1 MAISFPSVVIDTPLR
16 YISDAGRQPLLR
28 GRPPDGPRDNCQFFF
43 LPGIPLSTI
52 ALGIV
57 KAGYCAEDG
66 AGFVC
71 AGGGHPGAKICQ
83 AVMGRRQPQRHAK
96 AMANMNEHP
105 QIDSGQAA
113 RTEVRTASKRHEIR
127 ENRKAIV
134 AGTLIG
140 WLMKIGCLTLRF
152 HIEDRCGIGQPG
164 VHPAPV
170 IYALW
175 HNRFFTVP
183 AAWRKLCGQT
193 RKSVVLTSASN
204 DGAMVARA
212 MAVFGFRAVR
222 GSSSRRAVA
231 ALVGMKQAIRDG
243 FDVCVTPDGP
253 RGPRYVFHPGLVKIA
268 ETTHTPIIPIHV
280 RFDAAWRLK
289 TWDHFVIP
297 KPFSRVHVIFDR
309 PLTVLPAA
317 DAAAFEM
324 ERQRIETIL
333 LAGVDD
339 SEI

>member
-1 MAISFPSVVIDTPLR
+1 
-16 YISDAGRQPLLR
+16 
-28 GRPPDGPRDNCQFFF
+28 
-43 LPGIPLSTI
+43 
-52 ALGIV
+52 
-57 KAGYCAEDG
+57 
-66 AGFVC
+66 
-71 AGGGHPGAKICQ
+71 
-83 AVMGRRQPQRHAK
+83 
-96 AMANMNEHP
+96 MNEHP
-105 QIDSGQAA
+105 DRASGQDA
-113 RTEVRTASKRHEIR
+113 RTEGRAAGKRHEIR
-127 ENRKAIV
+127 ESRKAIV

-140 WLMKIGCLTLRF
+140 WFMKLCALTLRF
-152 HIEDRCGIGQPG
+152 HIEDRCGIGQPCG
-164 VHPAPV
+164 LPAPV

-183 AAWRKLCGQT
+183 AAWRMLCGQT

-268 ETTHTPIIPIHV
+268 EATHTPIIPVHV
-280 RFDAAWRLK
+280 HFAAAWRLN
-289 TWDHFVIP
+289 TWDGFVIP
-297 KPFSRVHVIFDR
+297 KPFSRVHVIFDQ

-317 DAAAFEM
+317 DAAAFEAQ
-324 ERQRIETIL
+324 RRRIEAVL

-339 SEI
+339 WE

>member
-1 MAISFPSVVIDTPLR
+1 MTEQQQQ
-16 YISDAGRQPLLR
+16 SDG
-28 GRPPDGPRDNCQFFF
+28 GE
-43 LPGIPLSTI
+43 
-52 ALGIV
+52 
-57 KAGYCAEDG
+57 AE
-66 AGFVC
+66 
-71 AGGGHPGAKICQ
+71 
-83 AVMGRRQPQRHAK
+83 
-96 AMANMNEHP
+96 
-105 QIDSGQAA
+105 
-113 RTEVRTASKRHEIR
+113 RTAVRASAKRHEIR

-140 WLMKIGCLTLRF
+140 WLMKVCSLTLRF
-152 HIEDRCGIGQPG
+152 EIEDRCGIGQAG
-164 VHPAPV
+164 GHPAPV

-183 AAWRKLCGQT
+183 AAWRILCGQT

-231 ALVGMKQAIRDG
+231 ALVGMKHAIRDG

-268 ETTHTPIIPIHV
+268 EATHTPIIPIHV
-280 RFDAAWRLK
+280 RFSAAWRLK
-289 TWDHFVIP
+289 TWDGFVIP
-297 KPFSRVHVIFDR
+297 KPFSRVHVIFDL

-317 DAAAFEM
+317 DAAAFEV
-324 ERQRIETIL
+324 ERQRIEAVL

-339 SEI
+339 FPG

>member
-1 MAISFPSVVIDTPLR
+1 M
-16 YISDAGRQPLLR
+16 
-28 GRPPDGPRDNCQFFF
+28 
-43 LPGIPLSTI
+43 
-52 ALGIV
+52 
-57 KAGYCAEDG
+57 
-66 AGFVC
+66 
-71 AGGGHPGAKICQ
+71 
-83 AVMGRRQPQRHAK
+83 PQRLTGTVAS
-96 AMANMNEHP
+96 MSDQLQSN
-105 QIDSGQAA
+105 SGQDA
-113 RTEVRTASKRHEIR
+113 RTEVGMSPKRHEIR

-140 WLMKIGCLTLRF
+140 WLMKLCSLTLRF
-152 HIEDRCGIGQPG
+152 HIDDRCGIGQPG
-164 VHPAPV
+164 IHPAPV

-183 AAWRKLCGQT
+183 AAWRILCGRS

-212 MAVFGFRAVR
+212 MAVFGLRAVR

-268 ETTHTPIIPIHV
+268 EATHTPIIPIHV
-280 RFDAAWRLK
+280 RFDAAWRLN

-297 KPFSRVHVIFDR
+297 KPFSRVHIIFDQ

-317 DAAAFEM
+317 DAAAFEAQ
-324 ERQRIETIL
+324 RQRIEAVL

-339 SEI
+339 YDAPPHSPA